1 MHKKMNCL
9 NAGDL
14 DSISKVTASLRQKI
28 MLACLN

>member
-1 MHKKMNCL
+1 MQKKKNCL

-14 DSISKVTASLRQKI
+14 DAIFKVTASLGRKI

>member
-1 MHKKMNCL
+1 MHKKLNCL

-14 DSISKVTASLRQKI
+14 DPIFKVTARVRQKI